1 MNQNEIEE
9 IKHQIDDMYD
19 VSTHWIEGGFTFS
32 KGIHEFNVFIFNVL
46 LDNGYL
52 LMYRNKKDNSGF
64 SLSYRTSEEM
74 FKKIDEYIKRE
85 PKQMKLF

>member
-1 MNQNEIEE
+1 MEE
-9 IKHQIDDMYD
+9 IIHQIDDMYD

-46 LDNGYL
+46 EENGYL
-52 LMYRNKKDNSGF
+52 LMYRNKKDNSYF
-64 SLSYRTSEEM
+64 SLSYRTLEEM

>member
-32 KGIHEFNVFIFNVL
+32 KGIHEFDVFIFNVL
-46 LDNGYL
+46 EDNGWCEKYE
-52 LMYRNKKDNSGF
+52 RKEK
-64 SLSYRTSEEM
+64 
-74 FKKIDEYIKRE
+74 
-85 PKQMKLF
+85 